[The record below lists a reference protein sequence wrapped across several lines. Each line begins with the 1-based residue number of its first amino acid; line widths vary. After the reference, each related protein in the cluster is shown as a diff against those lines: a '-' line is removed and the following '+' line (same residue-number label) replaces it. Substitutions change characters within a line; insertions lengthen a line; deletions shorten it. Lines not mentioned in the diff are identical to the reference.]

1 MQVSSDVKK
10 IWESQDYKAPKHSL
24 VEVAIASDEGDET
37 WIRSKL
43 LVVRD
48 DQSIFTF
55 MDSDGNV
62 YYIASSKCFL
72 DEDKYV
78 CVGPLYIAPGPVDD
92 QRIQYARK
100 EILPVVFPNSST

>member
-1 MQVSSDVKK
+1 MEANVKR
-10 IWESQDYKAPKHSL
+10 IWEAQEYKAPKHIL
-24 VEVAIASDEGDET
+24 AEVAILAEEGDDS

-43 LVVRD
+43 LVIRD

-62 YYIASSKCFL
+62 YYIASSKCYL
-72 DEDKYV
+72 DEGKYV
-78 CVGPLYIAPGPVDD
+78 CVGPLYVAPGPTDS

-100 EILPVVFPNSST
+100 EILPVVFPNSSV